1 MTNQNTPNIITT
13 PLLIIGSGPAGLT
26 AAIYA
31 ARARLNPIVIAG
43 TIWGG
48 QLMNTTEVEN
58 FPGFPEGI
66 QGPELMQNMIK
77 QAEKFGAILKYEQAE
92 YIDFSGEEK
101 IIKTDREEY
110 KAKAVIISTGATPR
124 LLEIPGEK
132 EFYGRGVST
141 CATCDAA
148 FFKEKVVAVIGGG
161 DSAMEE
167 ANFLTRFAKKVYL
180 IHRREEFRASKIM
193 QERAQN
199 NPKIE
204 ILLNTEVKEVIGD
217 QTVKKIKIFN
227 SAENQDT
234 EIELDGIFLAIG
246 HIPVTGFLKDKLS
259 LNERGYIQAVDHVKS
274 NIEGVFVAG
283 DVEDEH
289 YRQAITAAG
298 MGCMAS
304 LAAQK
309 YLEDK
314 GVAFESAVNTY

>member
-1 MTNQNTPNIITT
+1 MNNIKETTT

-43 TIWGG
+43 SIWGG

-66 QGPELMQNMIK
+66 LGPDLMQNMIK
-77 QAEKFGAILKYEQAE
+77 QAEKFGAILKYENADFV
-92 YIDFSGEEK
+92 DFSGSEK
-101 IIKTDREEY
+101 IVKTDSGKEY
-110 KAKAVIISTGATPR
+110 RAKAVIVATGATPR

-148 FFKEKVVAVIGGG
+148 FFREKTVAVAGGG

-167 ANFLTRFAKKVYL
+167 AGFLTRFAKKVYL
-180 IHRREEFRASKIM
+180 IHRRDDFRASKIM
-193 QERAQN
+193 QERVKN
-199 NPKIE
+199 NSKIE
-204 ILLNTEVKEVIGD
+204 IILNTEIKEILGD
-217 QTVKKIKIFN
+217 QSVKKIKVFN
-227 SAENQDT
+227 NKENKES
-234 EIELDGIFLAIG
+234 EIEIDGLFLAIG

-259 LNERGYIQAVDHVKS
+259 LNERGYVQSINHVKT
-274 NIEGVFVAG
+274 NVEGVFVCG
-283 DVEDEH
+283 DVEDEE

-298 MGCMAS
+298 MGCAAS
-304 LAAQK
+304 LTAQK
-309 YLEDK
+309 YLEEI
-314 GVAFESAVNTY
+314 GVGSETNANQY